1 MIMKKILA
9 MLLAATLLL
18 GLCSCGKEKDD
29 AKQPTN
35 STPPS
40 TTVTY
45 GPPPPEDVGAVAE
58 KFIFAYRQEDRLTYF
73 PMYCYD
79 HRGAELAKII
89 ANGQTEAEF
98 CAEAKRQLEEKEDL
112 DLDMPINSF
121 DDFLAAKY
129 EADKIYKKDAYGTYT
144 VTTKALG
151 SQPLDA
157 TTLDDTRSALMARWD
172 EKCFDVDAM
181 NAITD
186 GHVVTVEI
194 FIDGEKKDL
203 HEKYRVLVVPY
214 KGEWR
219 ILSHSI

>member
-1 MIMKKILA
+1 MKKVLA
-9 MLLAATLLL
+9 LLLVTIALL
-18 GLCSCGKEKDD
+18 GLCACGND
-29 AKQPTN
+29 ADGDKQPTATN
-35 STPPS
+35 PPPS

-58 KFIFAYRQEDRLTYF
+58 AFISAYCQHDRLTYF

-98 CAEAKRQLEEKEDL
+98 CAEAKRQLEAKEEL

-129 EADKIYKKDAYGTYT
+129 EADKIYKKDAYGAYT
-144 VTTKALG
+144 VTVKALG
-151 SQPLDA
+151 SEPLDA
-157 TTLDDTRSALMARWD
+157 TTLNDTRSALMARWD

-186 GHVVTVEI
+186 GHIVTVEI
-194 FIDGEKKDL
+194 FIDGEKKDWL
-203 HEKYRVLVVPY
+203 EHYRVLIVPY

-219 ILSHSI
+219 VLSHSI

>member
-1 MIMKKILA
+1 MKRILA
-9 MLLAATLLL
+9 ILLAAVMLL
-18 GLCSCGKEKDD
+18 GLCACGKDSQSQ
-29 AKQPTN
+29 QPTSTN

-79 HRGAELAKII
+79 HRGAELAKIL
-89 ANGQTEAEF
+89 ANGQTEEEF

-112 DLDMPINSF
+112 NLDMPINNF

-129 EADKIYKKDAYGTYT
+129 EADKIYKKDAYGAYS

-181 NAITD
+181 NAISD
-186 GHVVTVEI
+186 GHIVTVEI